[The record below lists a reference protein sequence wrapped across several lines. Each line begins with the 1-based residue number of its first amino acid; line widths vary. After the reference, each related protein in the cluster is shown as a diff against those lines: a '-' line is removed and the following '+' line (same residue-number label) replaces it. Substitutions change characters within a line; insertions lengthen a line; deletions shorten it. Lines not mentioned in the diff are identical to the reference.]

1 VRRGLVSS
9 REQVSRHLRNSIN
22 DIEDKDLYPPIS
34 MFEKGTN
41 IDEINIIHA
50 SKRLLSHPS
59 NTKLLVVLSDGMT
72 RGSVENLKSSIKF
85 ATKQGIE
92 VIGIGIGNRG
102 SWKEYQNNVQ
112 VEHPEQLIH
121 SIVNITKDILI
132 KNAKKTIGVA

>member
-1 VRRGLVSS
+1 M
-9 REQVSRHLRNSIN
+9 QH
-22 DIEDKDLYPPIS
+22 PIS

-41 IDEINIIHA
+41 IDEVNIIHA

-92 VIGIGIGNRG
+92 V
-102 SWKEYQNNVQ
+102 ECQNSKLG
-112 VEHPEQLIH
+112 ER
-121 SIVNITKDILI
+121 S
-132 KNAKKTIGVA
+132 

>member
-1 VRRGLVSS
+1 
-9 REQVSRHLRNSIN
+9 
-22 DIEDKDLYPPIS
+22 
-34 MFEKGTN
+34 M
-41 IDEINIIHA
+41 IIHA